1 MSSFFDMLLVC
12 AKTLMEFDEDTNSSS
27 SSNSSNSI
35 INDNNDNNDTVK
47 S

>member
-12 AKTLMEFDEDTNSSS
+12 AKTLMEFDEDSNSA
-27 SSNSSNSI
+27 SSNNL
-35 INDNNDNNDTVK
+35 INDNNDTLK

>member
-12 AKTLMEFDEDTNSSS
+12 AKTLMEFDEDSNSV
-27 SSNSSNSI
+27 SSNSL
-35 INDNNDNNDTVK
+35 INANNDNNDTLK

>member
-12 AKTLMEFDEDTNSSS
+12 AKTLMEFDEDSHT
-27 SSNSSNSI
+27 SSNSLV
-35 INDNNDNNDTVK
+35 NDNNDTLK